1 MKHTSS
7 RLMYMQYLHTTA
19 LERPSIL
26 FLPPRLKY
34 TKFIFSSF
42 HLVYVP
48 LLQLFCF
55 VLFLRPSN
63 FFGPSGRGDKY
74 EKERG
79 YKYVHVH
86 VLQGTFFILYSMA
99 LNHVYVRRIHHKS

>member
-1 MKHTSS
+1 MNFLTFISS
-7 RLMYMQYLHTTA
+7 SAVQIYEIHILIISLSIRTTVA
-19 LERPSIL
+19 I
-26 FLPPRLKY
+26 
-34 TKFIFSSF
+34 
-42 HLVYVP
+42 V
-48 LLQLFCF
+48 LFCF

-99 LNHVYVRRIHHKS
+99 LNHVSVRRIHHKS